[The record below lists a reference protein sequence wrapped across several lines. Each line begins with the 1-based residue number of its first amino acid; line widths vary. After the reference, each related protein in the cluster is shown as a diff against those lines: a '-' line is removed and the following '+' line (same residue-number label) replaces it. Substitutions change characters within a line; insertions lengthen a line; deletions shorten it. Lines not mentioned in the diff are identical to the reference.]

1 VRGPDDQSGEPS
13 GVLDSRPRRRGLN
26 RLVRTG
32 WGRDGGSGHGT
43 AGADGTGGGPR
54 ARLRV
59 ELIPKT
65 SWYADVR
72 ELMDEAAWER
82 ISREV
87 LDRAG
92 GGCEICGA
100 RDPRQPMECHGVWRL
115 EDRVR
120 VQRLVRLIAL
130 CPDCHHVENMGFA
143 NMHGGGT
150 RARAHLA
157 RVNGWTLV
165 QSDAHVAEAF
175 RVWARRSQGP
185 WVIDVEGL
193 RPYFP
198 AAEYARIA
206 HQAAT
211 PPRRR

>member
-1 VRGPDDQSGEPS
+1 VRPDDPSVEPS
-13 GVLDSRPRRRGLN
+13 GVLDSRPQRRGLN

-32 WGRDGGSGHGT
+32 WGRGAGSRRAA
-43 AGADGTGGGPR
+43 AGADGSGGPP

-72 ELMDEAAWER
+72 ELMDEATWER
-82 ISREV
+82 ISDEV
-87 LDRAG
+87 LDQADG
-92 GGCEICGA
+92 ACEICGA
-100 RDPRQPMECHGVWRL
+100 SDPRQPMRCDGMWRL
-115 EDRVR
+115 DDRMR
-120 VQRLVRLIAL
+120 VQRLERLIAL
-130 CPDCHHVENMGFA
+130 CGDCHHVAHMGFA

-185 WVIDVEGL
+185 WVLDVEGL
-193 RPYFP
+193 RPYFE
-198 AAEYARIA
+198 AAEYARVA
-206 HQAAT
+206 RQAAT

>member
-1 VRGPDDQSGEPS
+1 VRGPDDPGVESS
-13 GVLDSRPRRRGLN
+13 GVLDSRPQRRGLN

-32 WGRDGGSGHGT
+32 WGRGASRRTVTGPDGSG
-43 AGADGTGGGPR
+43 GPE
-54 ARLRV
+54 ARLLV

-72 ELMDEAAWER
+72 ELMDEASWER
-82 ISREV
+82 LSGEV

-92 GGCEICGA
+92 GVCEICGA
-100 RDPRQPMECHGVWRL
+100 SEPGQTMHCDEVWRL
-115 EDRVR
+115 DDQVR
-120 VQRLVRLIAL
+120 VQRLVGLIAL
-130 CPDCHHVENMGFA
+130 CGDCHHVEHMGFA
-143 NMHGGGT
+143 NLRGGGT

-185 WVIDVEGL
+185 WVLDVEGL
-193 RPYFP
+193 RPYFEP
-198 AAEYARIA
+198 SEYARVA
-206 HQAAT
+206 HRAAT

>member
-1 VRGPDDQSGEPS
+1 VRGPDDPIVEPS
-13 GVLDSRPRRRGLN
+13 GVLDGRPRRRGLN

-32 WGRDGGSGHGT
+32 WGRGSPRRAVAGTDGV
-43 AGADGTGGGPR
+43 GGGPR
-54 ARLRV
+54 ARLVV

-65 SWYADVR
+65 SWYEDVR

-92 GGCEICGA
+92 GVCEICGA
-100 RDPRQPMECHGVWRL
+100 SEGGEPMRCDAVWRL
-115 EDRVR
+115 DDRVR

-130 CPDCHHVENMGFA
+130 CGDCHHVEHMGFA

-165 QSDAHVAEAF
+165 ESDAHVAEAF

-185 WVIDVEGL
+185 WVLDVEGL
-193 RPYFP
+193 RPYFEP
-198 AAEYARIA
+198 SEYARAA
-206 HQAAT
+206 HRAAT